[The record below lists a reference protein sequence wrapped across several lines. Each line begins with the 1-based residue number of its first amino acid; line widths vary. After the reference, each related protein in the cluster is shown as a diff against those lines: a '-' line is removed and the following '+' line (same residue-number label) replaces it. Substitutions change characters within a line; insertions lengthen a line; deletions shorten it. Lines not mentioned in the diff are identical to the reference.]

1 MKKVATALLSG
12 ILIMSMT
19 GCIGGIKTPMSS
31 SDSIGKNYETVMS
44 EFSKAGFENITA
56 VEVED
61 LTIDS
66 DMNVGD
72 VSEIEINKKTKF
84 KAGAR
89 FGKKSDVI
97 ITYHT
102 KVKAQAPIAVSECQE
117 YDYKTLETMFKD
129 AGFINVTSKEVFD
142 LDPDDTDVEFNNVI
156 KIEDLSSFEK
166 DDKIPY
172 DSEISIVC
180 HKPFVK
186 HKVSIHINFIKNL
199 LFNKYDITFSIG
211 NENMTLEHGKDADF
225 NFSLKEGKYTLSFA
239 NVDSSDVKG
248 EIELDLTSDVDVSYM
263 ILCYGDY
270 VSVEEEYIDKKIPL
284 ADDEIKMVCDK
295 WEYTGE
301 NYREVIKNLKSLG
314 FTNIKEEPLYDIV
327 WGITEEGSV
336 ENVKINGRDDYTL
349 GTIFKK
355 NSEIVVS
362 YHLKEKKTETTTTPN
377 ADTQKK
383 PETTTKNQTPSS
395 LTINTCSE
403 LNDILFGNAQ
413 SYSDFASFARKYA
426 GDTIEFNGSIDYAVN
441 HKDYKTRFDILISS
455 GDYDPSRQTGPT
467 FKFENV
473 NVINLSTNGDMLN
486 VGDNVY
492 VTAKIVK
499 FDENTGIF
507 YLEPISVRKR

>member
-156 KIEDLSSFEK
+156 KIGDLSSFEK

-225 NFSLKEGKYTLSFA
+225 TFSLKEGKYTLSFA

-248 EIELDLTSDVDVSYM
+248 EIELDLTSDVDVSYI

-270 VSVEEEYIDKKIPL
+270 VSVKEEYIDKKIPL

-336 ENVKINGRDDYTL
+336 ENVTINGRDDYTL

-362 YHLKEKKTETTTTPN
+362 YHLKEKKTETTKSEAETTI
-377 ADTQKK
+377 
-383 PETTTKNQTPSS
+383 PETKYEKAYVRKLIEYDLYYMFDIDTNEVVCFGTNDTYIMKGTYTGAFDSGVDINWVNDGWHETFTCPIGSVNAT
-395 LTINTCSE
+395 LTDGNGFNWEYKAC
-403 LNDILFGNAQ
+403 NVYNAQ
-413 SYSDFASFARKYA
+413 SVLD
-426 GDTIEFNGSIDYAVN
+426 SI
-441 HKDYKTRFDILISS
+441 K
-455 GDYDPSRQTGPT
+455 
-467 FKFENV
+467 
-473 NVINLSTNGDMLN
+473 
-486 VGDNVY
+486 
-492 VTAKIVK
+492 
-499 FDENTGIF
+499 
-507 YLEPISVRKR
+507 